1 MPGLGTA
8 KCLEAAGI
16 AKDEREE
23 EAKRGVRGAISQT
36 ALWQDANTSF
46 PHGPPANFPSDSARQ
61 LPALSQFGRCHLR
74 LSARAEQRRLR
85 ELQRWA
91 QTTTFATTVFRTVYE
106 LCFFSSKWSSRTRS
120 LRRQI
125 LWLLLRQELRARH
138 QRLDKF
144 PVAIPPCRLPSPV
157 LHVRML
163 DHVLHGHPLHRGT
176 LNRNDRGAL
185 RRSLLR
191 TGLLLEQ
198 LLVMLLDEAH
208 GFERQPHCAR
218 AVRR

>member
-23 EAKRGVRGAISQT
+23 EAKRGERVRGAISQT

-61 LPALSQFGRCHLR
+61 LPALSQYRRCHLR
-74 LSARAEQRRLR
+74 LSARAGQHRLC
-85 ELQRWA
+85 ELQA

-125 LWLLLRQELRARH
+125 VWLLLR
-138 QRLDKF
+138 
-144 PVAIPPCRLPSPV
+144 
-157 LHVRML
+157 
-163 DHVLHGHPLHRGT
+163 
-176 LNRNDRGAL
+176 
-185 RRSLLR
+185 
-191 TGLLLEQ
+191 
-198 LLVMLLDEAH
+198 
-208 GFERQPHCAR
+208 
-218 AVRR
+218 